1 MTSSRNLFRLM
12 QQKKKKDF
20 EKRKKAFL
28 SEYREL
34 AMKYKCDWMIDQFV
48 IDIADKIEAIEK
60 AKEIAKEAEEAKG
73 GSDIKIIS
81 P

>member
-1 MTSSRNLFRLM
+1 MIERSISRLIKRN
-12 QQKKKKDF
+12 KEKDF
-20 EKRKKAFL
+20 EKRKRGFL
-28 SEYREL
+28 DEYKIL
-34 AMKYKCDWMIDQFV
+34 AEKWKCDWMIDQFV

>member
-1 MTSSRNLFRLM
+1 MIERSISRLIKRN
-12 QQKKKKDF
+12 KEKDF
-20 EKRKKAFL
+20 KKRKRGFL
-28 SEYREL
+28 DEYKIL
-34 AMKYKCDWMIDQFV
+34 AEKWKCDWMIDQFV